1 MSTDDNNIDT
11 GLTALVILARLHG
24 LSAEAGQIQH
34 QYGEAGQYFGTNQ
47 LVRAAKSLGLK
58 AKAQTFKLSHIEDN
72 ALPAIAGLTDGNY
85 LILAKLG
92 DEELLIQEPANRQPR
107 TISYEGFEQIWS
119 GELIL
124 LTRRA
129 GATSVFKKFDFSW
142 FIPAILRYRHY
153 LGEVL
158 VASFFI
164 QLFALITP
172 LFFQVVIDKVLVH
185 RGLTTLDVLAF
196 GLLVVSV
203 FEIVLGGL
211 RNYVLSHTANRI
223 DVTLG
228 SDLFKHLQRL
238 PLGYFQSRRVGDTVA
253 RVRELETIRN
263 FLTGSALTLIV
274 DLFFT
279 VVFIAVMYFYSPMLT
294 LIVVGSIPC
303 YALLAIIITPI
314 LRKRLH
320 EKFNRGA
327 ENQAFLVESINGA
340 ETVKASAVE
349 PQQQRK
355 WEEQLSAYVQASF
368 KATNLNNIANQ
379 TAGFINK
386 LVILGILWVGARMV
400 IQGEL
405 SVGQLVA
412 FNMLAARVS
421 APILRLTQLWQEFQ
435 QAGISVQRLG
445 DVLNAQPEPAY
456 NPGRASLP
464 DLTGEVTFEQV
475 SFRYR
480 PDGPEVL
487 RDIDLSVEPGQ
498 VIGIVG
504 RSGSGKSTIAKL
516 IQRLYIPERGRVLVD
531 GVDLTMVDTVW
542 LRRNIGV
549 VLQDNILFNRSVREN
564 IAFSDPA
571 MPMERV
577 VHAARLAGAHEFIL
591 ELQEGYDTI
600 VGEHG
605 SQLSGGQRQ
614 RIAIAR
620 ALIGDPKILIFD
632 EATSALDYESEAI
645 VLNNMRYICKDRT
658 VFIIAHRLSALKH
671 ADSIMV
677 LEKGRVIERGSHREL
692 MEQQGQYAQ
701 LHARQVSMAGFSE
714 AGA

>member
-1 MSTDDNNIDT
+1 MPADNNNVDT
-11 GLTALVILARLHG
+11 GLASLVIIGRLHG
-24 LSAEAGQIQH
+24 LPAEAGQIHH
-34 QYGEAGQYFGTNQ
+34 QYGESGKKLDTNAI
-47 LVRAAKSLGLK
+47 LRAARSLGLK
-58 AKAQTFKLSHIEDN
+58 ARSLTTIAGKLESK
-72 ALPAIAGLTDGNY
+72 ALPAIIRLKDDSYA
-85 LILAKLG
+85 ILAQLG
-92 DEELLIQEPANRQPR
+92 EKEILIHEPAQQQPR
-107 TISYEGFEQIWS
+107 SVTYEEFNNIWS
-119 GELIL
+119 GEVIL
-124 LTRRA
+124 LTKRSGMLA
-129 GATSVFKKFDFSW
+129 ACKQFDFSW
-142 FIPAILRYRHY
+142 FVPAILKYRRF
-153 LGEVL
+153 LGEVFI
-158 VASFFI
+158 ASFFI

-196 GLLVVSV
+196 GLLVVSL
-203 FEIVLGGL
+203 FEIILSGL
-211 RNYVLSHTANRI
+211 RNYVFSHTANRI

-228 SDLFKHLQRL
+228 SDLFKHMLRL
-238 PLGYFQSRRVGDTVA
+238 PLGYFQTRRVGDTVA

-263 FLTGSALTLIV
+263 FLTGSALTLVV

-279 VVFIAVMYFYSPMLT
+279 VVFLAVMYFYSPILT
-294 LIVVGSIPC
+294 LIVVGSIPL
-303 YALLAIIITPI
+303 YAILAIVITPI

-327 ENQAFLVESINGA
+327 ENQAFLVETVNGV
-340 ETVKASAVE
+340 ETIKAGAVE
-349 PQQQRK
+349 PQQQRQ
-355 WEEQLSAYVQASF
+355 WEQQLAAYVKASF
-368 KATNLNNIANQ
+368 NATNLGNIANQ
-379 TAGFINK
+379 TAGLINK
-386 LVILGILWVGARMV
+386 LVILGILWVGARLV

-421 APILRLTQLWQEFQ
+421 GPILRLTQLWQEFQ

-445 DVLNAQPEPAY
+445 DILNAQPEPAY

-464 DLTGEVTFEQV
+464 ALTGHVAFEQV

-480 PDGPEVL
+480 PGGAEIL
-487 RDIDLSVEPGQ
+487 RDIEFSVDPGH
-498 VIGIVG
+498 VVGIVG

-516 IQRLYIPERGRVLVD
+516 LQRLYVPERGRVLVD
-531 GVDLTMVDTVW
+531 GVDLTMVDTMW
-542 LRRNIGV
+542 LRRSTGV

-591 ELQEGYDTI
+591 ELQEGYDTV

-645 VLNNMRYICKDRT
+645 ILNNMRYICKERT
-658 VFIIAHRLSALKH
+658 VFIIAHRLSALKN
-671 ADSIMV
+671 ADKILV
-677 LEKGRVIERGSHREL
+677 IEKGQIIETGTHREL
-692 MEQQGQYAQ
+692 IEQRGQYAQ
-701 LHARQVSMAGFSE
+701 LHARQINMAGLNE